1 MGSTQKR
8 IKAAQKAI
16 DIIEILRCR
25 DAATPEEVAEVLDI
39 SKTSAYYYLRT
50 LKESGY
56 AVNDDDGYRLSLR
69 LFSLGTDVRS
79 KQSVYHT
86 ASEQV
91 SRLADETGELALFMI
106 EEGGKG
112 IYLDLNRGERA
123 AIQADWLG
131 KRCHL
136 HDNALGKAILSLF
149 SEERVKEIINNHGL
163 PGTTENTITDRDVLF
178 DELDEI
184 RETGVA
190 FDREEQLEGLQCVA
204 APIIDS
210 NQGSQSVLGAICVAS
225 PKSRMDKKRRT
236 EDFPRLVQ
244 DAANIIQLNHVSE

>member
-1 MGSTQKR
+1 MGSKQKR
-8 IKAAQKAI
+8 IKAAKKAI

-25 DAATPEEVAEVLDI
+25 DTTTPEELADVLDI
-39 SKTSAYYYLRT
+39 SQTSAYYYLRT

-56 AVNDDDGYRLSLR
+56 VFNDDEGYRLSLR

-79 KQSVYHT
+79 KRLVYHT
-86 ASEQV
+86 AAEQV
-91 SRLADETGELALFMI
+91 SRLADETGELALFMT

-136 HDNALGKAILSLF
+136 HDNALGKAILSLL
-149 SEERVKEIINNHGL
+149 SEDTVKEIINSHGL
-163 PGTTENTITDRDVLF
+163 PAKTENTITDRDVLF
-178 DELDEI
+178 DELSEI

-190 FDREEQLEGLQCVA
+190 FDRGEQLKGLQCVA
-204 APIIDS
+204 APVIGS

-225 PKSRMDKKRRT
+225 AKSRVDEKRRT
-236 EDFPRLVQ
+236 EEFPRLVQ
-244 DAANIIQLNHVSE
+244 DAANIIQLNYASE